1 MLGAVRV
8 GDFQKRLKPWK
19 ACEWQ
24 DWGYR
29 QKSSGSLREVVG
41 TKGSG
46 PRGWTGTAQ
55 NSEMRR
61 GANVRCPGSAAKIS
75 YSGTFSGWFCVK
87 RNSSSGKCEDTF
99 H

>member
-29 QKSSGSLREVVG
+29 QKSSGSLLEVVG

-55 NSEMRR
+55 NSEMRGDECALSWECCQDLLFWNILWVVLR
-61 GANVRCPGSAAKIS
+61 
-75 YSGTFSGWFCVK
+75 
-87 RNSSSGKCEDTF
+87 
-99 H
+99 